1 MSEIT
6 KDIISLAQ
14 KGDSASI
21 NIILNEYKSLV
32 SSISRKYYLLGGDS
46 EDLIQEGMI
55 GLFKAINSFDFNK
68 NDNFKGFAMRVV
80 EREII
85 SAIRRENANKNKVLD
100 ESVFIDDIDYIH
112 EDNYP
117 ELNII
122 SEESYKELSVEVLK
136 NLSELERKV
145 VKLYL
150 RGFGYIDIAKA
161 LKKSPKAIDN
171 ALTRIKNKLRYL
183 KERL

>member
-1 MSEIT
+1 LSEIT
-6 KDIISLAQ
+6 KETIVLAQ
-14 KGDSASI
+14 KGDSSAI

-55 GLFKAINSFDFNK
+55 GLFKAINAFDFNK
-68 NDNFKGFAMRVV
+68 NDNFKNFAMRVV

-100 ESVFIDDIDYIH
+100 ESVLIDDIDYIH

-122 SEESYKELSVEVLK
+122 TEESYKELSVEILK

-150 RGFGYIDIAKA
+150 KGFGYVDIAKV